1 MHHGVS
7 LTDLIDAGLLA
18 PPVLIERE
26 YKGASLT
33 ARIDRHGRVK
43 FKNDVY
49 DSLSSAAGAARASV
63 IGLREDGR
71 SPHTNGWTF
80 WNLPG
85 PGGEPTPLED
95 LRRQFLSRGESEAA
109 G

>member
-1 MHHGVS
+1 MQHGVS
-7 LTDLIDAGLLA
+7 VMDLIEAGLIV
-18 PPVLIERE
+18 PPVQVERE
-26 YKGASLT
+26 YKGTKLT
-33 ARIDRHGRVK
+33 ARIDRHGHVQYG
-43 FKNDVY
+43 NDVY

-71 SPHTNGWTF
+71 SPPTNGWTF
-80 WNLPG
+80 WNVPG
-85 PGGEPTPLED
+85 PGNEATPLED